1 MCIIRLGILRAVRF
15 YRTATIVELRTIL
28 RDTERRRIVLDA
40 DGPLTCVEWT
50 LILRSLGWTPCVS
63 LYFLTVTSFF
73 PFEFLVICAT
83 LGFMEADKFFFSIQ
97 TELYRNRVNYVSL
110 RRNRS
115 KFQVWNRGG
124 KSCSNSEIYG
134 YFLLRN
140 NMGVYNVTR
149 SIRNFWT
156 RELNLVQVE
165 ASGTTSSGI
174 FSGRATTSPW
184 EIHLEAS

>member
-1 MCIIRLGILRAVRF
+1 MPRINVYYPVRHSSGCS
-15 YRTATIVELRTIL
+15 LL
-28 RDTERRRIVLDA
+28 SNGNHRRIKDDPPGHGEEKNRPRCGWSLN
-40 DGPLTCVEWT
+40 
-50 LILRSLGWTPCVS
+50 LRRVNFDPPIARMNAMCFSV
-63 LYFLTVTSFF
+63 FLNGFF
-73 PFEFLVICAT
+73 PFEFLVICGT
-83 LGFMEADKFFFSIQ
+83 LGFMEVDKFFSFFSIQ

-149 SIRNFWT
+149 SIRNF
-156 RELNLVQVE
+156 
-165 ASGTTSSGI
+165 
-174 FSGRATTSPW
+174 
-184 EIHLEAS
+184 